1 MEKKIEITFDDN
13 ETQMIVTSKGLNRYE
28 IVGILNLTLKSY
40 ENDELKNFKPR
51 PDDLKVNNC
60 GECPFKR

>member
-1 MEKKIEITFDDN
+1 MQKKIEITFNDS

-40 ENDELKNFKPR
+40 ENDELKNFKPN
-51 PDDLKVNNC
+51 PDEPKS
-60 GECPFKR
+60 